1 MQGLPQEAPALREVN
16 PNAFVIGFFQR
27 WPLCTSLA
35 AIRRFGARSNTFP
48 CSAVTDICFQLSQDF
63 FPVGREIFRL
73 HGEAYFRDREHEI
86 CASLS
91 QRERLIV
98 SAGGGALTF
107 QRNIDAL
114 RKGCVLVL
122 IDVTPEVIYERLAGD
137 TTRPLLQCED
147 KMAAIREL
155 YAKRDG
161 IYRAAADVT
170 VNGNQPKGFVAL
182 DIMKAVG
189 IL

>member
-1 MQGLPQEAPALREVN
+1 MMNQNIVLFGFMGCGKSTVGGELASKTRRELVD
-16 PNAFVIGFFQR
+16 
-27 WPLCTSLA
+27 
-35 AIRRFGARSNTFP
+35 
-48 CSAVTDICFQLSQDF
+48 TDKLIEQAEGMSIS
-63 FPVGREIFRL
+63 EIFRI
-73 HGEAYFRDREHEI
+73 HGEPYFRDREHEV
-86 CASLS
+86 CAGLS
-91 QRERLIV
+91 ERSRLII

-107 QRNIDAL
+107 ARNVEAL
-114 RKGCVLVL
+114 KKGCKLVL
-122 IDVTPEVIYERLAGD
+122 IDVSPEVIYARLAGD

-155 YAKRDG
+155 YAKRDS